1 MAKEA
6 KEAKETK
13 GKKLTTGAFRVSF
26 PHVFEPQTTPSGEQ
40 RYSVVML
47 FPQEDEASIDALKN
61 LAREAAY
68 EKWGKDSIKSK
79 KIKPQWPWRDGE
91 EKAEQ
96 YDGYEGMIFAT
107 ASSKQKPN
115 VVRKNKKTGVLEKI
129 TDEADFYP
137 GCYAVASVNAYA
149 WEWKGKKGVSY
160 GLINL
165 MKKKDGERFGFSSK
179 PEDDFADQE
188 GTEEEDYGDTESDI
202 FGDDDDDSDDSED

>member
-1 MAKEA
+1 MAKEEA
-6 KEAKETK
+6 KEAK
-13 GKKLTTGAFRVSF
+13 GKKLTTGVFRVSF

-47 FPQEDEASIDALKN
+47 FPQGNESDIDALKT

-79 KIKPQWPWRDGE
+79 KVKPQWPWRDGE

-107 ASSKQKPN
+107 ASSKNKPK
-115 VVRKNKKTGVLEKI
+115 VVRKTKEGTYADI
-129 TDEADFYP
+129 TSEEDFYP
-137 GCYAVASVNAYA
+137 GCYAVASINAYA
-149 WEWKGKKGVSY
+149 WEWKGKKGVSF
-160 GLINL
+160 GLINVL
-165 MKKKDGERFGFSSK
+165 KKKDGERFGFSSK
-179 PEDDFADQE
+179 PEDDFANED
-188 GTEEEDYGDTESDI
+188 GTEDEDYGDTEKDI